1 MIFFEK
7 RRQAFE
13 DFGGTVW
20 GLIGRDV
27 CVNGAIKLRLFITD
41 GWGFGMFVGGFK
53 GVEKRLFLAFE
64 YECHKLLQKK
74 EENL

>member
-1 MIFFEK
+1 
-7 RRQAFE
+7 
-13 DFGGTVW
+13 
-20 GLIGRDV
+20 
-27 CVNGAIKLRLFITD
+27 
-41 GWGFGMFVGGFK
+41 MFVGGFK